1 MAVCLAS
8 CAGTHLSPATAPP
21 ALAEAAGNACVI
33 EHFQVENL
41 HVDGQSCRYA
51 TGHWHLRLEP
61 ALPGL
66 ALWRDEE
73 RIDTVVQ
80 LFPRDPDVPVDT
92 VLATLRTRGYIPP
105 DHDCVFEPAKLWAA
119 PRTIAFFQVQP
130 VGERLQRLKA
140 TPRDEVPDPPCGDYG
155 WSTHGVR
162 YFLTDLRAPQWLVYV
177 NEGQDG
183 TLVNPRTLRWG
194 RRPPA
199 FE

>member
-1 MAVCLAS
+1 M
-8 CAGTHLSPATAPP
+8 
-21 ALAEAAGNACVI
+21 
-33 EHFQVENL
+33 
-41 HVDGQSCRYA
+41 
-51 TGHWHLRLEP
+51 
-61 ALPGL
+61 
-66 ALWRDEE
+66 
-73 RIDTVVQ
+73 
-80 LFPRDPDVPVDT
+80 
-92 VLATLRTRGYIPP
+92 
-105 DHDCVFEPAKLWAA
+105 WAA

-194 RRPPA
+194 
-199 FE
+199 EDGGG